1 MVWLRENPVL
11 TQLKRG
17 LVGNARIEGMVNDLH
32 MSSTYAD
39 PQLPRLF

>member
-1 MVWLRENPVL
+1 MVWLRENSGS
-11 TQLKRG
+11 TQLKRD

-39 PQLPRLF
+39 PQLPRHF